1 MASIKIVLVKHKQKK
16 NGTFPIAFRIIKNR
30 KPSYIFTGEYILAKH
45 WDDKTEKVKKS
56 YPNSTRLNNF
66 LLKKLS
72 EIHNTVIESNT
83 HSHSDTVSEIKKK
96 VVASKK
102 QNDFFDVA
110 QLHLQTVKERKKYS
124 QHNTDEGRIKIFKD
138 FIGKSKLP
146 MSEVTVTLLT
156 RFQNY
161 LLHSKGNAPRTVM
174 NYFILIRTIY
184 NIAISKAMIDRREY
198 PFGKGKI
205 QIKFLESEKIGL
217 SKEEVVLLE
226 NAESLTRA
234 EQHAVNVWL
243 ISFYFAG
250 MRVSDVL
257 LLKWSD
263 FKSDR
268 LYYRMNKNE
277 KLVSLKIPEKAKLLL
292 EEYKQLQDKKLP
304 LVFKELN
311 GTDLENKE
319 RLTVR
324 IKTVTRNLNRRL
336 KQVAEKLEIEK
347 NISMHIA
354 RHTFGNISG
363 SAIPIQVLQKLYR
376 HSSITTTINYQKNFI
391 HEETDAALDKVINF

>member
-1 MASIKIVLVKHKQKK
+1 MASIKIVLVKHKKKK
-16 NGTFPIAFRIIKNR
+16 NGTIPLAFRIIKNR
-30 KPSYIFTGEYILAKH
+30 KPSYMFTGEYILVKD

-56 YPNSTRLNNF
+56 HPNSTRLNNF

-72 EIHNTVIESNT
+72 EIHDTVIESNT
-83 HSHSDTVSEIKKK
+83 NSQSDTVNEIKKK

-102 QNDFFDVA
+102 QNDFFEVA
-110 QLHLQTVKERKKYS
+110 QLHLQKVKERKKYS
-124 QHNTDEGRIKIFKD
+124 QHNTDEGRIKIFKE
-138 FIGKSKLP
+138 FVGKPELP
-146 MSEVTVTLLT
+146 LSAVTVTLLN

-184 NIAISKAMIDRREY
+184 NIAISESMIDRRAY

-205 QIKFLESEKIGL
+205 QIKFPESEKIGL
-217 SKEEVVLLE
+217 SKQDVILLE
-226 NAESLTRA
+226 EAETLTKA

-263 FKSDR
+263 FKNDR

-292 EEYKQLQDKKLP
+292 EEYKAVRDKKSP
-304 LVFKELN
+304 LVFKELR
-311 GTDLENKE
+311 GTDLENRE

-324 IKTVTRNLNRRL
+324 IKTITRNLNRRL

-363 SAIPIQVLQKLYR
+363 LSL
-376 HSSITTTINYQKNFI
+376 I
-391 HEETDAALDKVINF
+391 HI